1 MKHTV
6 SVFLKGL
13 AMGAANVIPGVSGGT
28 VAFVSGI
35 YERLISAIKS
45 CDQEALRLLFK
56 GRWRE
61 LAARIDFSFLAA
73 LGTGVAVGILTLA
86 QLLKILFKVYPI
98 GVWAFFFG
106 LIVASIFFVGRR
118 IKRWSPMVVVC
129 LVLGIAIAVGISLLS
144 PASQDERPWYLFLC
158 GIAGM
163 SSMIVPGISGSFVL
177 LLMGNYQLIMI
188 ESISELASGNLAVLK
203 TLVPVGLGA
212 IVGLLALSHFLSW
225 IFRAFHNEA
234 VGLLTGFV
242 AGSLLVIWPWK
253 VPIMQ
258 TFTVGEKVKEKV
270 IGYDWNLP
278 DLSMATLCAVLLM
291 IAGALLVLLLE
302 RAGAVK
308 PEPSD
313 GGA

>member
-1 MKHTV
+1 MKKTV

-35 YERLISAIKS
+35 YERLITAIKS
-45 CDQEALRLLFK
+45 CDQVAFRLLCK
-56 GRWRE
+56 GQWRE
-61 LAARIDFSFLAA
+61 LAARIDFAFLAA
-73 LGTGVAVGILTLA
+73 LSAGVGVGILTLA
-86 QLLKILFKVYPI
+86 QLLKVLFAVYPI

-106 LIVASIFFVGRR
+106 LILASIFFVGRQ
-118 IKRWSPMVVVC
+118 IKRWSPMVVIC

-163 SSMIVPGISGSFVL
+163 ASMIVPGISGSFVL

-203 TLVPVGLGA
+203 TLIPVGLGA

-225 IFRAFHNEA
+225 IFRSFHNEA
-234 VGLLTGFV
+234 IGLLTGFV

-253 VPIMQ
+253 VPVMQ
-258 TFTVGEKVKEKV
+258 TFAVGEKVKEKV
-270 IGYDWNLP
+270 IGYVWNLP
-278 DLSMATLCAVLLM
+278 DASVATLCALLLM
-291 IAGALLVLLLE
+291 LAGAALVCLLE
-302 RAGAVK
+302 RAGAVR
-308 PEPSD
+308 PEPSKGD
-313 GGA
+313 A